1 MARQPDGVLDFH
13 GHLVSGLAQQGLLGG
28 RQVDFDPELLDARTV
43 EALAAVDVPVVAEV
57 VLDAENIFVVV
68 EVVDAGSRYESLV
81 FVWQAVKL
89 QVFAADRLESD
100 AHQAVWD
107 ALY

>member
-1 MARQPDGVLDFH
+1 MPPLLDGEPVAVTRQPDGILDFH

-43 EALAAVDVPVVAEV
+43 EALAAGPVVAEV

-68 EVVDAGSRYESLV
+68 EVLEAGSRYESLA
-81 FVWQAVKL
+81 FVW
-89 QVFAADRLESD
+89 
-100 AHQAVWD
+100 
-107 ALY
+107 